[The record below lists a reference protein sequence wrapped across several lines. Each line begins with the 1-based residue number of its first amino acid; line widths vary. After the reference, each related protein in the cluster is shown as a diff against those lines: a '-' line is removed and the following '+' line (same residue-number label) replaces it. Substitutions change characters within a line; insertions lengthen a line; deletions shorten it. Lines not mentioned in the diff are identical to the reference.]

1 MCLKNTCVLLG
12 SLAQFDAE
20 LWNEYIVALCG
31 RWLSSLSN
39 NVSKM
44 AAMSNNKE
52 DFELFRLLSLFFV
65 FTQ

>member
-12 SLAQFDAE
+12 SLAQFDGE

-39 NVSKM
+39 NLSKM
-44 AAMSNNKE
+44 AAMSNNK
-52 DFELFRLLSLFFV
+52 RKKTLSFFV
-65 FTQ
+65 LT